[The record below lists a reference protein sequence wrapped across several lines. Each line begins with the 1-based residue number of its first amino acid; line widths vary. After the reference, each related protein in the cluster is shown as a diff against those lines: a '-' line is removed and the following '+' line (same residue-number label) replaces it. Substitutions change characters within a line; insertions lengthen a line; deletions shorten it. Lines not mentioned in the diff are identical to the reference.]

1 MDPLAVP
8 DESLAALERVAAE
21 AQSYLAELT
30 DAPVRSSTSD
40 EAAERFGGRLPDEGV
55 GTMAAI
61 EELLRDG
68 IEAHVRSDGPRFFH
82 WVIGGS
88 TPAALAAD
96 WVTSL
101 LDQNAGGWDATPLGA
116 RLEEVSIGWLLELF
130 DLPSPWS
137 GVLTTGATTANFT
150 ALAAARQWWGEQ
162 HGVDVSEAGLVGL
175 PRVPVLSSRFI

>member
-8 DESLAALERVAAE
+8 DESLAALDRVAAM
-21 AQSYLAELT
+21 AQSYFAALT

-68 IEAHVRSDGPRFFH
+68 IEAHVRSGGPRFFH

-101 LDQNAGGWDATPLGA
+101 FDQNAGGWEASPLAG
-116 RLEEVSIGWLLELF
+116 RLEQVSIKWLLELF
-130 DLPSPWS
+130 DLPANWS
-137 GVLTTGATTANFT
+137 GVLTTGA
-150 ALAAARQWWGEQ
+150 AA
-162 HGVDVSEAGLVGL
+162 
-175 PRVPVLSSRFI
+175 